1 MFVLSLIPQV
11 FGWTGINLK
20 IVIASTVLH
29 VILSVVLLKTVGF
42 YGPALSSV
50 ISSYLSVAIYLWVA
64 VKLTKAPIARLVPLP
79 EIARTLACAGVA
91 LGVAWLVGT
100 PASRQV
106 FNLALHGAV
115 FTGVFFAC
123 GLLCGLF
130 TAQDRALARR
140 WAAKLRL
147 ARPVPAATG
156 ENPR

>member
-29 VILSVVLLKTVGF
+29 VALSFVLLATVGF

-64 VKLTKAPIARLVPLP
+64 VRLTKAPLGRLVPLP
-79 EIARTLACAGVA
+79 EIAKTLSCAAVA
-91 LGVAWLVGT
+91 LGAAWLVGT
-100 PASRQV
+100 PASSKLV
-106 FNLALHGAV
+106 NLVLHGTV
-115 FTGVFFAC
+115 FTIVFFAS
-123 GLLCGLF
+123 GALAGLF

-140 WAAKLRL
+140 WAAKLRP
-147 ARPVPAATG
+147 ARRAVAAAG
-156 ENPR
+156 ENPQ